1 MQLVIFLKTQD
12 EIKLFR
18 NVKTTKYTQST
29 AIGGT
34 KMSIIN
40 RKKQLTITL
49 TLIPKYCD
57 LLGAG
62 RSIICQ
68 SSM

>member
-18 NVKTTKYTQST
+18 NVKTTKIYSETRST

-34 KMSIIN
+34 KMSILN

-49 TLIPKYCD
+49 TLIP
-57 LLGAG
+57 LLKIH
-62 RSIICQ
+62 SIYDHH
-68 SSM
+68 